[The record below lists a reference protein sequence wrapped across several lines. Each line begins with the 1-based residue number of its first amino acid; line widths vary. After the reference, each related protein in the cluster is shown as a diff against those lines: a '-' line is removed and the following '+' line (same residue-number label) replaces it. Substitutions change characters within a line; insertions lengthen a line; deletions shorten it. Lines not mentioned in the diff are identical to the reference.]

1 MIDRLDRNGNGML
14 DLDEMEGPAQF
25 MISRLQREDPSIRTD
40 RPIPISKF
48 KEAFDRMRSGRG
60 GGGGGEGGWRGDAGR
75 EEMNAKLAEAMTA
88 PPLVPGFG
96 GEAPVATPVLG
107 FGPSAELMSVAVT
120 AADLK
125 AAEDQLAR
133 YDKNK
138 DNFLAGDEITS
149 RWTGNPMDF
158 DRNGDGRLSLN
169 ELALRAARLRVA
181 QEEVNT
187 ASNKGRQDNRPR
199 DRRQAVVETP
209 SPFNGRKS
217 FATISRSLPEGLPG
231 WFAEKDKDGDQ
242 QVSMAEY
249 SSTWNADLV
258 AEFQSFDLNGDGLI
272 TPQECLTAVRNG
284 ATSTVAG
291 GSSVAAAPGGAGS
304 SGAGSSGVGAP
315 GAGRSPGQAA
325 LGQSASGAP
334 AAGGGAVGQPDEKT
348 MQYAEKIIQRNDKN
362 KDGVLTHDE
371 WKNMLI
377 DISAADANKD
387 GRITPLEYAQW
398 TMQRSAR

>member
-60 GGGGGEGGWRGDAGR
+60 GEGGGERGGRGDAGR

-88 PPLVPGFG
+88 APLVPGFG
-96 GEAPVATPVLG
+96 GEAPVAAPVLG
-107 FGPSAELMSVAVT
+107 FGPSAEMMSVAVT

-181 QEEVNT
+181 QDEVNK
-187 ASNKGRQDNRPR
+187 ASNKGRQDGRQR
-199 DRRQAVVETP
+199 DRRPAVVETP
-209 SPFNGRKS
+209 APFNGRKS
-217 FATISRSLPEGLPG
+217 FATISRRLPDGLPG

-249 SSTWNADLV
+249 SGTWSTELI
-258 AEFQSFDLNGDGLI
+258 AEFESFDLNGDGLI
-272 TPQECLTAVRNG
+272 TPQECLAGVRNG
-284 ATSTVAG
+284 ATSTV
-291 GSSVAAAPGGAGS
+291 GSSVAAASDGAGP
-304 SGAGSSGVGAP
+304 GAP
-315 GAGRSPGQAA
+315 GGSATAGRPSGASTRQP
-325 LGQSASGAP
+325 ASGGAS
-334 AAGGGAVGQPDEKT
+334 GGGGVAGQPDEKT

-362 KDGVLTHDE
+362 KDGVLTPDE

-387 GRITPLEYAQW
+387 GRITPLEYGQW

>member
-14 DLDEMEGPAQF
+14 DPDEMEGPAQF
-25 MISRLQREDPSIRTD
+25 MISRLQRDDPSIRTD

-48 KEAFDRMRSGRG
+48 KEAFDRMRATRG
-60 GGGGGEGGWRGDAGR
+60 GEGGGEGGRRGDGGR

-96 GEAPVATPVLG
+96 GEAPVAAPVLG
-107 FGPSAELMSVAVT
+107 FGPSAELMSVAVSD
-120 AADLK
+120 ADLK

-133 YDKNK
+133 YDKNR
-138 DNFLAGDEITS
+138 DSFLAGDEITS

-158 DRNGDGRLSLN
+158 DRNGDGRLSLS

-187 ASNKGRQDNRPR
+187 ANNKGRQDNRQR
-199 DRRQAVVETP
+199 EQRQAAGETP
-209 SPFNGRKS
+209 PPYNGRKS
-217 FATISRSLPEGLPG
+217 FATIGRSLPEGLPG
-231 WFAEKDKDGDQ
+231 WFAEKDVDGDQ

-249 SSTWNADLV
+249 SDKWSSDLV
-258 AEFQSFDLNGDGLI
+258 AEFQSFDLNGDGLV

-284 ATSTVAG
+284 ATSTLG
-291 GSSVAAAPGGAGS
+291 GGAG
-304 SGAGSSGVGAP
+304 APGVGIT
-315 GAGRSPGQAA
+315 GRETGSGRPSGPSAPGQASPGKSTA
-325 LGQSASGAP
+325 GGA
-334 AAGGGAVGQPDEKT
+334 AGGGGAVGQPDEKT
-348 MQYAEKIIQRNDKN
+348 MQYAERIIQRNDKN
-362 KDGVLTHDE
+362 KDGALTHDE